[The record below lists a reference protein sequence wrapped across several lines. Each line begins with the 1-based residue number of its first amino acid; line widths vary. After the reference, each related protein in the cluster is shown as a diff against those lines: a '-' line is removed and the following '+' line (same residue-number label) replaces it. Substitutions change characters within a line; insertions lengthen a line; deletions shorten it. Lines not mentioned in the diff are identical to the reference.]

1 MAKKNNLFFCKNCGY
16 ESYKW
21 LGQCPACKEWNTF
34 IEGLKDNPK
43 DNKSSHSTLIV
54 EKSTA
59 LKLEEITADTAYR
72 MDTGLKE
79 LNRVLGGGLVP
90 GSVTLLGGDPGI
102 GKSTIL
108 LQICDK
114 LSSEGEILYI
124 SGEENPSQ
132 IKMRAERIGVTSKNL
147 SILSE
152 SNLDDIEKTVMSI
165 NPKVIIV
172 DSVQMIYR
180 TQIDSAA
187 GSVSQIREVTASFTH
202 MAKNTGSAIFLIG
215 HVTKDGNVAGPK
227 TLEHMV
233 DTVLYFEGDRYESY
247 RVLRTVK
254 NRFGST
260 NEIGVFEMSGDG
272 FIEVTNPS
280 GLFISEDGK
289 NSIGCGITCIIEG
302 TRPVLIELQA
312 LAAIT
317 SFGNPMRRATGI
329 DTNRMTLLIAILEKK
344 AEIDFSK
351 FDIYFNVVGGLKI
364 DERSSDLAVS
374 LILTS
379 ALLNKPL
386 IPNLAIL
393 GELSLTGEIRSINN
407 IEKRISECEKMGFTK
422 VIIPNAN
429 MKTLKNKFNLEILPI
444 SDINDAIAKAFDKDT
459 DCTN

>member
-1 MAKKNNLFFCKNCGY
+1 MAKKNTIFFCKECGH

-21 LGQCPACKEWNTF
+21 LGQCPGCKEWNTF
-34 IEGLKDNPK
+34 VEGIKDNPK
-43 DNKSSHSTLIV
+43 ENKSSHTTLIT
-54 EKSTA
+54 EKNDA
-59 LKLEEITADTAYR
+59 LKLDEITADTTYR
-72 MDTGLKE
+72 IDTGLEE

-90 GSVTLLGGDPGI
+90 GSIVLLGGDPGI

-114 LSSEGEILYI
+114 LSEEGEILYI

-132 IKMRAERIGVTSKNL
+132 IKMRAERIGTTSKQL

-152 SNLDDIEKTVMSI
+152 SNLDDIEKVVMKI

-180 TQIDSAA
+180 PQVDSVA
-187 GSVSQIREVTASFTH
+187 GSVSQIREVTASLTH
-202 MAKNTGSAIFLIG
+202 MAKSTGAAIFLIG
-215 HVTKDGNVAGPK
+215 HVTKDGGVAGPK

-260 NEIGVFEMSGDG
+260 NEIGVFEMCGDG
-272 FIEVTNPS
+272 FAEVTNPS

-289 NSIGCGITCIIEG
+289 NSIGCGVTCVLEG
-302 TRPVLIELQA
+302 TRPILTELQA
-312 LAAIT
+312 LA
-317 SFGNPMRRATGI
+317 SLSSYNNPMRRATGL
-329 DTNRMTLLIAILEKK
+329 DLNRMTLIIAILEKRAK
-344 AEIDFSK
+344 LDFSK

-364 DERSSDLAVS
+364 VERSSDLAAALIITSS
-374 LILTS
+374 LI
-379 ALLNKPL
+379 NKPL

-393 GELSLTGEIRSINN
+393 GELSLTGEIRSISN
-407 IEKRISECEKMGFTK
+407 IEKRLSECEKMGFSK
-422 VIIPNAN
+422 VIIPKLNL
-429 MKTLKNKFNLEILPI
+429 KTLKNNFELEIIPVEN
-444 SDINDAIAKAFDKDT
+444 INEAIKKAFES
-459 DCTN
+459 